1 MAERPHMG
9 WNICVVTVRAGV
21 VLAACVL
28 VLDMARP
35 APVHGGDQP
44 RSRWWLNPAV
54 QQELGL
60 TKAQVQALQR
70 TFERGL
76 AERLALRRDLD
87 RLDSQLQRL
96 LERGEEDDGLVERF
110 SARVEE
116 VRAQRNVRRTLIL
129 LEMYRI
135 LTPAQ
140 RLAFSR
146 LRAPDAAQ
154 MSGFRAPSA
163 AAPR

>member
-1 MAERPHMG
+1 MEYVCMAA
-9 WNICVVTVRAGV
+9 IRAGL
-21 VLAACVL
+21 VLGACVL
-28 VLDMARP
+28 MLDMARP
-35 APVHGGDQP
+35 APVYGADRT
-44 RSRWWLNPAV
+44 RSRWWLSPVV

-60 TKAQVQALQR
+60 TKAQVQALQS

-76 AERLALRRDLD
+76 PERVALRQNLD
-87 RLDSQLQRL
+87 RLDAQLQRL
-96 LERGEEDDGLVERF
+96 IERGEADDGLVERF

-116 VRAQRNVRRTLIL
+116 VRARRNVRRTLIL

-146 LRAPDAAQ
+146 LRDAAQ
-154 MSGFRAPSA
+154 TSGFPATST

>member
-1 MAERPHMG
+1 MG
-9 WNICVVTVRAGV
+9 WNMCVVTVRAGV

-76 AERLALRRDLD
+76 LVLGAGESAIRLSPPLTIARDQADFALEV
-87 RLDSQLQRL
+87 
-96 LERGEEDDGLVERF
+96 LEDCLNE
-110 SARVEE
+110 
-116 VRAQRNVRRTLIL
+116 
-129 LEMYRI
+129 
-135 LTPAQ
+135 
-140 RLAFSR
+140 
-146 LRAPDAAQ
+146 
-154 MSGFRAPSA
+154 
-163 AAPR
+163 

>member
-1 MAERPHMG
+1 MATIRPG
-9 WNICVVTVRAGV
+9 F

-28 VLDMARP
+28 VLGMAFP
-35 APVHGGDQP
+35 TPVDGADQT
-44 RSRWWLNPAV
+44 RSRWWLNPVV

-60 TKAQVQALQR
+60 TKTQVQALQR

-76 AERLALRRDLD
+76 PERLALRRALD
-87 RLDSQLQRL
+87 RLDGQLQRL

-116 VRAQRNVRRTLIL
+116 VRARRNVRRTLIL

-146 LRAPDAAQ
+146 MRAPDLTQ
-154 MSGFRAPSA
+154 
-163 AAPR
+163 

>member
-1 MAERPHMG
+1 MAARPQVG
-9 WNICVVTVRAGV
+9 WNIWVATTRAAGI

-28 VLDMARP
+28 VFDMARP
-35 APVHGGDQP
+35 LSVSGGEQP
-44 RSRWWLNPAV
+44 RSRWWLNPEV

-60 TKAQVQALQR
+60 TKVQVQALQR

-76 AERLALRRDLD
+76 PERLALRRALD
-87 RLDSQLQRL
+87 RLDGQLQRL
-96 LERGEEDDGLVERF
+96 LERGEEDDGLVERL
-110 SARVEE
+110 SAHVEE
-116 VRAQRNVRRTLIL
+116 VRARRNVRRTLIL

-146 LRAPDAAQ
+146 LRAPDPAQ
-154 MSGFRAPSA
+154 
-163 AAPR
+163 

>member
-1 MAERPHMG
+1 MATIRPG
-9 WNICVVTVRAGV
+9 F

-28 VLDMARP
+28 VLGMAFP
-35 APVHGGDQP
+35 TPVDGADQT
-44 RSRWWLNPAV
+44 RSRWWLNPVV

-60 TKAQVQALQR
+60 TKTQVQALQR

-76 AERLALRRDLD
+76 PERVALRRDLD
-87 RLDSQLQRL
+87 RLDAQLQWL
-96 LERGEEDDGLVERF
+96 IERGEDDGLVERF

-116 VRAQRNVRRTLIL
+116 VRARRNVRRTLIL

-146 LRAPDAAQ
+146 MRAPDLTQ
-154 MSGFRAPSA
+154 
-163 AAPR
+163 

>member
-1 MAERPHMG
+1 VATIRPG
-9 WNICVVTVRAGV
+9 F

-28 VLDMARP
+28 VLGMAFP
-35 APVHGGDQP
+35 TPVDGADQT
-44 RSRWWLNPAV
+44 RSRWWLNPVV

-60 TKAQVQALQR
+60 TKTQVQALQR

-76 AERLALRRDLD
+76 PERVALRRDLD
-87 RLDSQLQRL
+87 RLDAQLQRL
-96 LERGEEDDGLVERF
+96 IERGEDDGLVERF

-116 VRAQRNVRRTLIL
+116 VRARRNVRRTLIL

-146 LRAPDAAQ
+146 MRAPEIRRQPCSRRSSIGICWWD
-154 MSGFRAPSA
+154 R
-163 AAPR
+163 

>member
-1 MAERPHMG
+1 VATIRPG
-9 WNICVVTVRAGV
+9 F

-28 VLDMARP
+28 VLGMAFP
-35 APVHGGDQP
+35 TPVDGADQT
-44 RSRWWLNPAV
+44 RSRWWLNPVV

-60 TKAQVQALQR
+60 TKTQVQALQR

-76 AERLALRRDLD
+76 PERVALRRDLD
-87 RLDSQLQRL
+87 RLDAQLQRL
-96 LERGEEDDGLVERF
+96 IERGEDDGLVERF

-116 VRAQRNVRRTLIL
+116 VRARRNVRRTLIL

-146 LRAPDAAQ
+146 MRAPDLTQ
-154 MSGFRAPSA
+154 
-163 AAPR
+163 

>member
-1 MAERPHMG
+1 MAVRPRMG
-9 WNICVVTVRAGV
+9 WNTCMAAIRAGL
-21 VLAACVL
+21 VLGACVL
-28 VLDMARP
+28 MLDMARP
-35 APVHGGDQP
+35 APVYGADRT
-44 RSRWWLNPAV
+44 RSRWWLSPVV

-60 TKAQVQALQR
+60 TKTQVQALQS

-76 AERLALRRDLD
+76 PERVALRRDLD
-87 RLDSQLQRL
+87 RLDAQLQRL
-96 LERGEEDDGLVERF
+96 IERAEEDDGLVERF

-116 VRAQRNVRRTLIL
+116 LRARRNVRRTLIL

-154 MSGFRAPSA
+154 AFGVPATST

>member
-1 MAERPHMG
+1 VATIRPG
-9 WNICVVTVRAGV
+9 F

-28 VLDMARP
+28 VLGMAFP
-35 APVHGGDQP
+35 TPVDGADQT
-44 RSRWWLNPAV
+44 RSRWWLNPVV

-60 TKAQVQALQR
+60 TKTQVQALQR

-76 AERLALRRDLD
+76 PERVALRRDLD
-87 RLDSQLQRL
+87 RLDAQLQRL
-96 LERGEEDDGLVERF
+96 IERGEDDGLVERF

-116 VRAQRNVRRTLIL
+116 VRARRNVRRTLIL

-146 LRAPDAAQ
+146 LRAPDPAQ
-154 MSGFRAPSA
+154 
-163 AAPR
+163 

>member
-1 MAERPHMG
+1 MG
-9 WNICVVTVRAGV
+9 WNMWVATTRAG

-28 VLDMARP
+28 VLDMSRP
-35 APVHGGDQP
+35 APVRGGDQP
-44 RSRWWLNPAV
+44 RSRWWLTPVV

-76 AERLALRRDLD
+76 PERAALRRDLD
-87 RLDSQLQRL
+87 RLDAQLQRL
-96 LERGEEDDGLVERF
+96 IQRGVEDDGLVERF
-110 SARVEE
+110 IVRVEE
-116 VRAQRNVRRTLIL
+116 LRARRNVRRTLIL

-140 RLAFSR
+140 RLALTR
-146 LRAPDAAQ
+146 LRALDAAQ
-154 MSGFRAPSA
+154 TSGFPAESP

>member
-1 MAERPHMG
+1 MATIRPG
-9 WNICVVTVRAGV
+9 F

-28 VLDMARP
+28 VLGMAFP
-35 APVHGGDQP
+35 TPVDGADQT
-44 RSRWWLNPAV
+44 RSRWWLNPVV

-60 TKAQVQALQR
+60 TKTQVQALQR

-76 AERLALRRDLD
+76 PERVALRRDLD
-87 RLDSQLQRL
+87 RLDAQLQRL
-96 LERGEEDDGLVERF
+96 IERGEDDGLVERF

-116 VRAQRNVRRTLIL
+116 VRARRNVRRTLIL

-146 LRAPDAAQ
+146 MRAPDLTQ
-154 MSGFRAPSA
+154 
-163 AAPR
+163 